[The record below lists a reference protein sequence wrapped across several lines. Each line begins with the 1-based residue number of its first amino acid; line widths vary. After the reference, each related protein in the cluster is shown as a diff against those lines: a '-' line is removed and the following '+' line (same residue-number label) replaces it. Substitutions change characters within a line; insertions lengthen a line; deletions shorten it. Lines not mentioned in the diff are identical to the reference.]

1 MPSLNFPGQVHRWR
15 LSQLLQKGHLRAQE
29 TLLNDLALSSRF
41 IVITAMARISGP
53 FFSIV
58 ESARAFLRGFVL
70 LVDMIVGV
78 PSLLAHNLDYKIKEE
93 RCRYLVAE
101 LICRVSFSYTSL
113 FNLSITE
120 CFFWIIIISFAA
132 GVCGL

>member
-15 LSQLLQKGHLRAQE
+15 LSQLLQKGYLRAQE

-41 IVITAMARISGP
+41 IVITAMSRISGQ

-101 LICRVSFSYTSL
+101 LICRVSFNRINL
-113 FNLSITE
+113 FHLFLFVDDNN
-120 CFFWIIIISFAA
+120 
-132 GVCGL
+132 